1 MANLRAAYA
10 SSQFANLDW
19 SETTERPIDRV
30 AAAGKTSHLEIW
42 KAAYSHE
49 PSAIRRLHRTIL
61 AVFRSRYP
69 RDQHAEPICEQAI
82 HEWSNPQ
89 CHTCRGAASIVDS
102 GNENTTIPCSDCHG
116 SGQQRHS
123 DESRSRR
130 MQLSY
135 ALTKHSAHKILWL
148 LNWLASNDAEINR
161 VMTLELER
169 GQPAKTVN

>member
-19 SETTERPIDRV
+19 SETTERPIDRI
-30 AAAGKTSHLEIW
+30 AAAGKATHLEIW
-42 KAAYSHE
+42 KAAYSRDAT
-49 PSAIRRLHRTIL
+49 AIRKLHRIIL
-61 AVFRSRYP
+61 DVFRSRYP

-82 HEWSNPQ
+82 HEWLDPQ
-89 CHTCRGAASIVDS
+89 CHTCRGSASVVDP
-102 GNENTTIPCSDCHG
+102 GNENTTVPCSDCHG

-135 ALTKHSAHKILWL
+135 ALAKHSAHKIIWL
-148 LNWLASNDAEINR
+148 ISWLGTNDATINA
-161 VMTLELER
+161 VMNTELER
-169 GQPAKTVN
+169 GQPATEH